1 MSDLLK
7 QSLLARLFDVR
18 LVRAGRK
25 AARTLVPT
33 AALVAFLAGCGSN
46 LRPTVTPILGT
57 GPASQPTA
65 SAFVI
70 STPTSSSATQG
81 YGTVI
86 DYSGD
91 TIMAT
96 APIGPGPLTF
106 ATNSGG
112 TQAWT
117 LNSDKSLS
125 NIPISTQLQEKQIT
139 YSTLNT
145 YNGINPVVSLFGG
158 YLGLYALD
166 ANLNE
171 VDVLTGSPGAFNRDV
186 PVDTTPVTAVG
197 VSSSTRFYTVSQI
210 IPYVTCAGTPTPT
223 CTPSTMTLAV
233 NANGKTE
240 TETVDSAVACNIDPH
255 SPSLAGF
262 TGIADSIETATY
274 TRSAQIPV
282 GVCPVYAVAS
292 PDTRRL
298 YVLNRGSDTI
308 SVINSQNNAIDS
320 CTCPPTGC
328 LNQNGQ
334 TYTCHPTLPLST
346 AAVKAT
352 GVSPVNPLTANLPA
366 IAGPVYAEYNPATE
380 QLVVSNFDGNTVNI
394 IDVSLDEYGNDSP
407 TFGTT
412 YTVPVGKNPASVT
425 VLADGS
431 RAYTANQTDGTVSI
445 VNIASHSIETTLPVT
460 GNPRS
465 VSSIQNSEYG
475 KVYVVSPNS
484 PYVTIIRTDQ
494 DIIDT
499 TILVQGN
506 ALDVRISSPDTTSA
520 NANLTSRLPGAGQ
533 PCFLPPSAFTT
544 STPLSLAN
552 CQALSTS
559 LLTSAAF

>member
-7 QSLLARLFDVR
+7 QSLRTRLLDVR
-18 LVRAGRK
+18 PVRAGRK
-25 AARTLVPT
+25 AAYSLVPT
-33 AALVAFLAGCGSN
+33 AALAVFLAGCGSN

-65 SAFVI
+65 SAFVV
-70 STPTSSSATQG
+70 STPISSTSAQG

-96 APIGPGPLTF
+96 APIGPGPSTF
-106 ATNSGG
+106 AINSGG

-125 NIPISTQLQEKQIT
+125 NIPVSTQLQEKQIT
-139 YSTLNT
+139 YSTLTT

-158 YLGLYALD
+158 FLGLYALD

-171 VDVLTGSPGAFNRDV
+171 VDVLTGTPGAFNRDV

-197 VSSSTRFYTVSQI
+197 VSGSSRFYTVSQI
-210 IPYVTCAGTPTPT
+210 IPYVTCTGTPTPT
-223 CTPSTMTLAV
+223 CTPNQMTLD
-233 NANGKTE
+233 GK
-240 TETVDSAVACNIDPH
+240 TVDSAVACNIDPH

-282 GVCPVYAVAS
+282 GVCPVYAVAT

-320 CTCPPTGC
+320 CVCPPTGC

-334 TYTCHPTLPLST
+334 TYTCHPTIPLST
-346 AAVKAT
+346 TAVTAT
-352 GVSPVNPLTANLPA
+352 GIQPVNASTANLPSV
-366 IAGPVYAEYNPATE
+366 AGPVYAEYNPATQ
-380 QLVVSNFDGNTVNI
+380 QLVVSNFDGNTVNV
-394 IDVSLDEYGNDSP
+394 IDVSLDEYGNDSS

-445 VNIASHSIETTLPVT
+445 INIASHSIETTLPVT

-465 VSSIQNSEYG
+465 VSSIQNSEFG

-484 PYVTIIRTDQ
+484 PNVTIIRTDQ

-499 TILVQGN
+499 SILVQGN
-506 ALDVRISSPDTTSA
+506 ALDVRVNSPDTSAA

-533 PCFLPPSAFTT
+533 PCYLPPSAFTT

-552 CQALSTS
+552 CQALSSS

>member
-7 QSLLARLFDVR
+7 QALQTRLLDVR
-18 LVRAGRK
+18 LARAGRL
-25 AARTLVPT
+25 AAHSLVPT
-33 AALVAFLAGCGSN
+33 AAAALIFGLAGCGSN

-65 SAFVI
+65 SAFVV
-70 STPTSSSATQG
+70 STPTSSTAVQG

-91 TIMAT
+91 TVMAT

-125 NIPISTQLQEKQIT
+125 NIPVSTQLQEKQIT

-145 YNGINPVVSLFGG
+145 YQGINPVVSLFGG
-158 YLGLYALD
+158 FLGLYALD

-171 VDVLTGSPGAFNRDV
+171 VDVLTGTPGAFNRDV

-197 VSSSTRFYTVSQI
+197 VSGSSRFYTVSQV
-210 IPYVTCAGTPTPT
+210 IPYVTCTGTPTPT
-223 CTPSTMTLAV
+223 CAPNQMTLD
-233 NANGKTE
+233 GK
-240 TETVDSAVACNIDPH
+240 TVDSAVACNIDPH
-255 SPSLAGF
+255 SPDLATF
-262 TGIADSIETATY
+262 TGVADSIETSTY

-282 GVCPVYAVAS
+282 GVCPVYAVAT

-308 SVINSQNNAIDS
+308 SVINSQNNAIDN
-320 CTCPPTGC
+320 CVCPPTGC
-328 LNQNGQ
+328 VNQNGQ

-346 AAVKAT
+346 AAVTAS
-352 GVSPVNPLTANLPA
+352 GIQPVNPLTANLPA
-366 IAGPVYAEYNPATE
+366 IAGPVYAEFNPATQ
-380 QLVVSNFDGNTVNI
+380 QLVVSNFDGSTVNI
-394 IDVSLDEYGNDSP
+394 IDVSLDEYGNDSS

-445 VNIASHSIETTLPVT
+445 INVASHSIETTLPVT

-465 VSSIQNSEYG
+465 VSSIQNSEFG

-484 PYVTIIRTDQ
+484 PNVTIIRTDQ

-499 TILVQGN
+499 SILVQGN
-506 ALDVRISSPDTTSA
+506 ALDVRVNSPDTTAA

-533 PCFLPPSAFTT
+533 PCFLPPSTFTT

-552 CQALSTS
+552 CQALSPS